1 MTENRGDSLS
11 LPAAF
16 SLRDRVAVIT
26 GAGSGM
32 GRACAIAFAN
42 AGATVYGLDLNGA
55 AVEAAAADVGSGAG
69 SIVAIGV
76 DASDDLAIDGVL
88 ARIEREQGRID
99 VLFNHAGRACAPGL
113 VLNNDDWLAA
123 TNLNLRVPV
132 LLTSKALPLVR
143 KSKAGSLIYTASIA
157 GLVASPNSP
166 LYSAVK
172 HAIVG
177 FTKAT
182 AAALGPEGIRA
193 NAICPGTMETPMLV
207 DFFRATATVED
218 KSTATRADVTAG
230 VDRFRQL
237 VPMGRTGVPEEVTGL
252 ALFLASD
259 ASRYVTGTAIPVD
272 GGYVAK

>member
-1 MTENRGDSLS
+1 MTVHQGEGLS
-11 LPAAF
+11 LPSAF

-32 GRACAIAFAN
+32 GRACARAFAE
-42 AGATVYGLDLNGA
+42 AGATVYGLDLNGG
-55 AVEAAAADVGSGAG
+55 AVEAVAAEASSAEGRIHA
-69 SIVAIGV
+69 VAL
-76 DASDDLAIDGVL
+76 DASDDAALDAVL
-88 ARIEREQGRID
+88 ARIGSEQGRID

-113 VLNNDDWLAA
+113 ALTNDDWLAG
-123 TNLNLRVPV
+123 TDLNLRVPI

-177 FTKAT
+177 FTKAV

-193 NAICPGTMETPMLV
+193 NAICPGTMETPMLI
-207 DFFRATATVED
+207 DFFRATANVAD
-218 KSTATRADVTAG
+218 PKAATRADVAGG
-230 VDRFRQL
+230 VDRFKQL
-237 VPMGRTGVPEEVTGL
+237 VPLGRTGVPEEVAGI
-252 ALFLASD
+252 ALFLASE

-272 GGYVAK
+272 GGYVAR

>member
-1 MTENRGDSLS
+1 MTVHQREDLS
-11 LPAAF
+11 LPTAF

-32 GRACAIAFAN
+32 GRACTRAFAE
-42 AGATVYGLDLNGA
+42 AGATVYGLDLNGE
-55 AVEAAAADVGSGAG
+55 AVQALADELPPGKGTIRA
-69 SIVAIGV
+69 VAV
-76 DASDDLAIDGVL
+76 DATVDSDVDAVL
-88 ARIEREQGRID
+88 ARIGDEQGRID

-113 VLNNDDWLAA
+113 ALTNDDWLNG
-123 TNLNLRVPV
+123 TDLNLRVPI

-166 LYSAVK
+166 IYSAVK

-177 FTKAT
+177 FTKAV

-207 DFFRATATVED
+207 DFFRGTANLAD
-218 KSTATRADVTAG
+218 PNSATRADVAAG
-230 VDRFRQL
+230 VDRFKQL
-237 VPMGRTGVPEEVTGL
+237 VPLGRTGHPEEVAGV
-252 ALFLASD
+252 ALFLASE

-272 GGYVAK
+272 GGYVAR